1 VRRRAERHAVER
13 ALMGHRGRV
22 ADAAR
27 ELDIS
32 RITLYR
38 LLESYGFD
46 SAAFLSVTR
55 ADVPLTTMR

>member
-1 VRRRAERHAVER
+1 
-13 ALMGHRGRV
+13 MGHRGRV